1 MTVTWYGSFAITG
14 TKPSILV
21 RCIID
26 VLTSSVVCGGVIDLM
41 IITFYSNIATIA
53 HGYNMMNLSK
63 ITARCTIE
71 SDAVLTRQI
80 DDPVVTGR

>member
-1 MTVTWYGSFAITG
+1 MTVAWHGSFAITG
-14 TKPSILV
+14 NKPSILV
-21 RCIID
+21 RGIID

-41 IITFYSNIATIA
+41 IITFYPKIATIA
-53 HGYNMMNLSK
+53 HGYNMMNLPK